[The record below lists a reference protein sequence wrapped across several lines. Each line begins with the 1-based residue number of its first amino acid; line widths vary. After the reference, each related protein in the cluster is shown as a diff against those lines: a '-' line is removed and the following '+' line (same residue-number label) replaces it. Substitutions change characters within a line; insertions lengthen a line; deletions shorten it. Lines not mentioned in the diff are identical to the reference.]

1 MAGIT
6 QLAADNLSQIW
17 KGEFRPITM
26 CVQTE
31 IGAKAVM
38 FPAKFCLDK
47 IIKIFFSRQKK
58 KFSLLKIYL

>member
-17 KGEFRPITM
+17 KGEFRLITM

-47 IIKIFFSRQKK
+47 NCFFQDRSIHIDFQS
-58 KFSLLKIYL
+58 SLYS